1 MAIFMTVW
9 LHPFSTKYVICGN
22 GVPRAGE
29 ILRFVQNPITK
40 YMVPTILIL
49 RATTSGASVNL
60 VIVDY
65 SGSFNHLHIMAKI
78 EVMF

>member
-9 LHPFSTKYVICGN
+9 LHPFSTKYVKCDN
-22 GVPRAGE
+22 GVLRASE
-29 ILRFVQNPITK
+29 ILSFVQNPITK

-49 RATTSGASVNL
+49 RATTSVASVNL

-65 SGSFNHLHIMAKI
+65 GGSGKRYYVFGTANL
-78 EVMF
+78 F